1 MKKIILFLALSF
13 VVSTS
18 YAQKKKSVKST
29 KKVLVSNGL
38 AKADNLVAEI
48 KEGNFQL
55 TINENGKSQ
64 DAITIKSVDS
74 KFAPMDCKLTAFNA
88 SGTTLY
94 LLTWTEKTQIKTD
107 LKTEDIVTI
116 YSNIYDKTAKK
127 VVFEN
132 KQLTNNIT
140 EKVFLDKIK
149 QASET
154 QQKVRREGFE
164 FKLNSDGSVVQKNK
178 AKEYKLVY
186 NATKMMY
193 Q

>member
-13 VVSTS
+13 VVSSS

-55 TINENGKSQ
+55 IISENGKPQ
-64 DAITIKSVDS
+64 DTITIKLVDS
-74 KFAPMDCKLTAFNA
+74 KFAPMDCKLTAFKA

-127 VVFEN
+127 LVFEN

-164 FKLNSDGSVVQKNK
+164 FKLNPDGSVVQKNK